1 MDLPCPD
8 MDLTAPIIPN
18 EGLGGIP
25 LRAAIID
32 IQNIFSGLGV
42 LTAGHFNLHS
52 PFDAR
57 YYLGK
62 GEIVVCVDVRNGKI
76 FMLSACEGYK
86 AGLWGKI
93 FIGMKVSDA
102 LKLEPQLFY
111 DEAEEVILCK
121 DCPGL
126 SIDISEIDPPV
137 ELVPELT
144 ITAINVY
151 ADEIWT
157 SPGQKGRW

>member
-1 MDLPCPD
+1 MALRYPD
-8 MDLTAPIIPN
+8 MDVNAPIIPN
-18 EGLGGIP
+18 QGLGGMS
-25 LRAAIID
+25 LRTKIID
-32 IQNIFSGLGV
+32 IQDIFLGLGI
-42 LTAGHFNLHS
+42 TEAGHFNLKF

-86 AGLWGKI
+86 GVLWEKI
-93 FIGMKVSDA
+93 FVGMKVKDA
-102 LKLEPQLFY
+102 LALEPRLYY
-111 DEAEEVILCK
+111 DEAEELILCK

-137 ELVPELT
+137 ELVPELP